1 MQNSTLA
8 AGERCTDK
16 VRRRCWTYDA
26 GATGWQKSWREAK
39 AAKGQRQKQDAA
51 LKTAALHLN
60 LTPRANG
67 HGATNDRTATT
78 GAALPSI
85 FAGRSM
91 LRPYEAA
98 PRVRRVASRG
108 CRARRLRNA
117 SARCRTRVGGDAL
130 RLRSERARRCERTT
144 AKARCRAKDRGATF
158 KLNLKTG
165 TPESREPVRATKDAT
180 KGDRKASHAA
190 RLQRLNKAAATAG
203 S

>member
-1 MQNSTLA
+1 MCMVHIGWSPDRDFLGSELGITVVRSVRGRREESCAEQHTCCG
-8 AGERCTDK
+8 GEWCTDK

-67 HGATNDRTATT
+67 YGATNDRTATT

-98 PRVRRVASRG
+98 PRVRDAERGDSEMRRQDVARES
-108 CRARRLRNA
+108 
-117 SARCRTRVGGDAL
+117 VGTPFDYGQNEPGAAKGQRQKQDAAL
-130 RLRSERARRCERTT
+130 KT
-144 AKARCRAKDRGATF
+144 AALH
-158 KLNLKTG
+158 LNLKQDG
-165 TPESREPVRATKDAT
+165 GV
-180 KGDRKASHAA
+180 GGAA
-190 RLQRLNKAAATAG
+190 LR
-203 S
+203 